1 MSSVADQKTI
11 LYMNRLMAASRE
23 RVFQA
28 WTTPEEIKVWFGPET
43 CTVLAAQ
50 IDLRV
55 NGEFCFDIS
64 SRERGNLRLRGTYRE
79 ITPPS
84 KLVYTWRWEGNPEL
98 ALENSL
104 VTVEFVELGGSTEIR
119 LTHENLPS
127 DDTLPTDSGRP
138 LTKEVQELQEFR
150 RQRPLASNKYWHRI
164 GCWPMLILRRLGA
177 GESPSTFSG
186 SLRLILQLLNSLR
199 TKPRSRFLE

>member
-127 DDTLPTDSGRP
+127 DEARESHRHGWSGSFDK
-138 LTKEVQELQEFR
+138 LTKH
-150 RQRPLASNKYWHRI
+150 LAH
-164 GCWPMLILRRLGA
+164 
-177 GESPSTFSG
+177 
-186 SLRLILQLLNSLR
+186 
-199 TKPRSRFLE
+199 

>member
-1 MSSVADQKTI
+1 MSTVADQKAI
-11 LYMNRLMAASRE
+11 LYMNRLIAASRE

-64 SRERGNLRLRGTYRE
+64 NRERGNLRLRGTYRE
-79 ITPPS
+79 IGPPS
-84 KLVYTWRWEGNPEL
+84 KLVYTWHWEGNPEL
-98 ALENSL
+98 ALEHSL

-127 DDTLPTDSGRP
+127 DEARESHRHGWSGSFDK
-138 LTKEVQELQEFR
+138 LTKHLV
-150 RQRPLASNKYWHRI
+150 H
-164 GCWPMLILRRLGA
+164 
-177 GESPSTFSG
+177 
-186 SLRLILQLLNSLR
+186 
-199 TKPRSRFLE
+199 